1 MDDNKKRDFLL
12 FSRMERCEIS
22 DRTSSLFVPGHG
34 DLICRVS
41 RTEINAKNTDT
52 IGGRK
57 HRLAM
62 NLDAFLDIFSLL
74 VRGRIIFRISELF
87 LRSVS

>member
-1 MDDNKKRDFLL
+1 MDDNKKRRDADFLL

-22 DRTSSLFVPGHG
+22 DRTSTLFVPGHG

-62 NLDAFLDIFSLL
+62 NLDTFSLL

>member
-1 MDDNKKRDFLL
+1 MDDNKKRRDADFLL

-52 IGGRK
+52 IGRK

-62 NLDAFLDIFSLL
+62 NLDTFSLL